1 MTNSKPLSIA
11 SFGIQTRGICFSLN
25 PYRKADRGLAPI
37 TPTLL

>member
-25 PYRKADRGLAPI
+25 PNRNADRGLAPLLH
-37 TPTLL
+37 TLH